1 MPVMIEGMNKQPHF
15 ALLLSLFCI
24 VACKPVTSNQTV
36 QGLDKSIVQKYIY
49 PNTNVVIDTIAEQT
63 NLTEFVYNNDTIVF
77 ENLFVPLY
85 SEYDKDEV
93 GDYKKIIDTVKLRYN
108 NKQWLLPQ
116 NWQDEKLSLDYVMHI
131 KTKNRRYLAFVL
143 TDITANPIITR
154 NKKIAVVDIDSG
166 DAVCRVD
173 DFSAPLTSFLD
184 YDGDG
189 ILEYTFM
196 SERILGKEGNP
207 SYEKY
212 TLVLCHLTPD
222 GTPEITSGND
232 EKLILSHLDSMA
244 NIEMIEELIK
254 SSQK

>member
-1 MPVMIEGMNKQPHF
+1 MRNKNLFFVP
-15 ALLLSLFCI
+15 LFC
-24 VACKPVTSNQTV
+24 VCFLFSCDTKTGGNNFNAPP
-36 QGLDKSIVQKYIY
+36 LDKSIVQKYIY
-49 PNTNVVIDTIAEQT
+49 PNTNVTIDTIAEQT

-77 ENLFVPLY
+77 ENLFLPLF
-85 SEYDKDEV
+85 SEYDEEDG
-93 GDYKKIIDTVKLRYN
+93 GDYKKIVDTTKLRYG

-116 NWQDEKLSLDYVMHI
+116 NWQDEKLSLDYVLHI
-131 KTKNRRYLAFVL
+131 KTKNRRYLGFVL

-222 GTPEITSGND
+222 GIPEITSGND

-254 SSQK
+254 SSQE